1 VTAKMKRRDFITL
14 LGGAAAVWPLTARA
28 QTGRLVRLGYLEG
41 GARTDPAVQNLRRQF
56 VLGMRDLGYNE
67 GRDYLL
73 EERYAS
79 GQLDSFPA
87 YAQELVQLPVDMI
100 VAGGEA
106 AIRAAKRATNQI
118 PIVMTLAADPIG
130 SGLVPNLARPGGNL
144 TGMSA
149 LASDLAGKR
158 VELLKEL
165 VPKAKRAAVLWNPSN
180 QSKVTEWKDTQIAAQ
195 SVALIL
201 VPAEAQTPAELD
213 RAFTA
218 IRREPPDA
226 MIAFTESFTL
236 AFRQKIG
243 EFALANRLPMVAEL
257 REFAVVGA
265 LASYGTSRADLWR
278 RSASHVAKILRGA
291 NPGDLPV
298 EQPTRFDLVIN
309 LKTAKVLGLDIP
321 PTLLARA
328 DEVIE

>member
-1 VTAKMKRRDFITL
+1 MQIGKPGEPVTRISRALPDRVEVRGRDLTGELMGRLTFTEFFHL
-14 LGGAAAVWPLTARA
+14 LL
-28 QTGRLVRLGYLEG
+28 TGREPTEDERFFLDVLLLSIAEHGLMPSNVA
-41 GARTDPAVQNLRRQF
+41 AR
-56 VLGMRDLGYNE
+56 
-67 GRDYLL
+67 
-73 EERYAS
+73 
-79 GQLDSFPA
+79 
-87 YAQELVQLPVDMI
+87 
-100 VAGGEA
+100 
-106 AIRAAKRATNQI
+106 
-118 PIVMTLAADPIG
+118 MTLAADPIG
-130 SGLVPNLARPGGNL
+130 SGLVSNLARPGGNL

-201 VPAEAQTPAELD
+201 VPVEAQTPAELD
-213 RAFTA
+213 RALA
-218 IRREPPDA
+218 AVRREPPDA

-236 AFRQKIG
+236 TFRERIG

-278 RSASHVAKILRGA
+278 RSASYVVKILRGA

-309 LKTAKVLGLDIP
+309 LKTAKALGLDVP
-321 PTLLARA
+321 PSLLARA

>member
-1 VTAKMKRRDFITL
+1 MQFGQNRRDFITL
-14 LGGAAAVWPLTARA
+14 LGGAAAWPFAVYA
-28 QTGRLVRLGYLEG
+28 QTGKLVRLGYLDG
-41 GARTDPAVQNLRRQF
+41 GARADPTTQNLRRQF

-73 EERYAS
+73 EERYAA
-79 GQLDSFPA
+79 GQLDSFPT
-87 YAQELVQLPVDMI
+87 YAHELVELPVDMI

-106 AIRAAKRATNQI
+106 AIRAAKRATSQI

-130 SGLVPNLARPGGNL
+130 SGLVPNLAHPGGNL

-165 VPKAKRAAVLWNPSN
+165 VPKAKRVAVLWNPSN

-195 SVALIL
+195 SVGLGL
-201 VPAEAQTPAELD
+201 VPVEAQTPAELD
-213 RAFTA
+213 PALAA
-218 IRREPPDA
+218 IRRERPDA

-257 REFAVVGA
+257 REFAVLGG

-278 RSASHVAKILRGA
+278 RAASYVVKISRGA

-309 LKTAKVLGLDIP
+309 LKTAKVLGLTVPDS
-321 PTLLARA
+321 LLARA

>member
-1 VTAKMKRRDFITL
+1 MVGMRRREFITL
-14 LGGAAAVWPLTARA
+14 LGGVATAWPLAVRG
-28 QTGRLVRLGYLEG
+28 QTGKLVRLGYLEG
-41 GARTDPAVQNLRRQF
+41 GARSDSTVQNLRRQF
-56 VLGMRDLGYNE
+56 VAGMRDLGYNE

-73 EERYAS
+73 EERYAA
-79 GQLDSFPA
+79 GQLDTFA
-87 YAQELVQLPVDMI
+87 AHAQELVELPVDMI

-106 AIRAAKRATNQI
+106 AIRAAKRATSQI

-130 SGLVPNLARPGGNL
+130 SGLVSNLAHPGGNL

-165 VPKAKRAAVLWNPSN
+165 VPKAKRVAVLWNPSN

-201 VPAEAQTPAELD
+201 VPVEAQTPAELD
-213 RAFTA
+213 RALA
-218 IRREPPDA
+218 AVRREPPDA

-236 AFRQKIG
+236 TFRERIG

-278 RSASHVAKILRGA
+278 RSASYVVKILRGA

-309 LKTAKVLGLDIP
+309 LKTAKSLGLTVP